1 MKLFIA
7 FLVLANL
14 FFNPANCAKKPL
26 DRVKAEALLKKKCM
40 DCHSMQTVY
49 PWYYNFPI
57 IKDLIDADV
66 AKGRAMLDLEDSV
79 FSINDDK
86 EIPKPTLLKIKSAI
100 VDNWMPPIPYRIM
113 HWDKIINNDDKEV
126 ISAWVDRLEGKGIVP
141 LPSIDELKVERSLSE
156 EKIALGEK
164 LYHDT
169 RLSGDNSLSC
179 ASCHDLAKGGTDQKQ
194 FSTGI
199 NGAKGGI
206 NSPTVYNSVYNL
218 KQFWDGR
225 ADTLEAQA
233 HGPVH
238 NPGEMGSNW
247 QEVITKLSQ
256 DAELMSMFKSAYA
269 INSPEEITGDM
280 IANAI
285 AEYEQTLITPDSPF
299 DNYLRGQETALS
311 AEERKGYELFKK
323 HQCATCHSGIAIGGQ
338 SFELMGKQKDYFGDR
353 AGGLNGLK
361 TMPHKNEDNGRF
373 NVTRKNS
380 DKHKFKVPSLRNV
393 ELTYPYMHDGNVK
406 SLQEAVRIMAEY
418 QVGKKLSDEETTLIV
433 KFLKTLTGTQHSA
446 PQPSALPEPANGA
459 EAAVTSPKSPVGA
472 TKARKL

>member
-1 MKLFIA
+1 MNLIVC

-14 FFNPANCAKKPL
+14 FFYPVQSAKKPL

-40 DCHSMQTVY
+40 DCHSQQTVY

-57 IKDLIDADV
+57 IKDLIDADI

-100 VDNWMPPIPYRIM
+100 VDDWMPPIQYRIM

-126 ISAWVDRLEGKGIVP
+126 ISNWVDRLEGKSISA
-141 LPSIDELKVERSLSE
+141 LPSIEELKIQRSLSD

-199 NGAKGGI
+199 RGAKGGI
-206 NSPTVYNSVYNL
+206 NSPTVYNSVYNI

-247 QEVITKLSQ
+247 QEVISKLSQ
-256 DAELMSMFKSAYA
+256 DAELVAMFKSAYA
-269 INSPEEITGDM
+269 INSEKEITGDM

-285 AEYEQTLITPDSPF
+285 AEYEQTLITPDSAF
-299 DNYLRGQETALS
+299 DNYLNGQETALG
-311 AEERKGYELFKK
+311 ADEEKGYELFKK

-338 SFELMGKQKDYFGDR
+338 SFELMGKYRDYFADR
-353 AGGLNGLK
+353 AAGENGLK
-361 TMPHKNEDNGRF
+361 TMPLTKEDNGRF

-380 DKHKFKVPSLRNV
+380 DKRKFKVPSLRNV
-393 ELTYPYMHDGNVK
+393 EITYPYMHDGNVK
-406 SLQEAVRIMAEY
+406 TLDSAVRIMAEY
-418 QVGKKLSDEETTLIV
+418 QVGKKISEEDQKLIV

-446 PQPSALPEPANGA
+446 PQAPEIN
-459 EAAVTSPKSPVGA
+459 EVKKT
-472 TKARKL
+472 